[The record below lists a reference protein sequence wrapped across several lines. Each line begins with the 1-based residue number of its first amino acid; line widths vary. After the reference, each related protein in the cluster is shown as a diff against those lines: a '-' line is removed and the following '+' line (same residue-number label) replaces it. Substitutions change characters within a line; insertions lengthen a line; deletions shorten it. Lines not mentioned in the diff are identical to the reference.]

1 MRAVVL
7 GMTAL
12 VGAAIAQPAAA
23 QQPAA
28 GGSLAERISHSDPAI
43 YRESPSV
50 HQGAGPMSL
59 GTLIGGNVLPHLGFV
74 HRGVIPPGGGIGH
87 HVHYS
92 SEEMFFILNEGE
104 PEFTVNGHTSRVQ
117 TPGGVPVFLGGS
129 HALYNSG
136 DTTLEWL
143 NVAVRAEGVAG
154 GGFDLGDPRV
164 GVPIEPIPVFI
175 TAKFDPA
182 LLRDSA
188 EMHGGVG
195 TVKYRRVLQPGMF
208 RTTWAYVDHLL
219 LPAGT
224 STGMH
229 RHPGVSEVYYIK
241 DGEGTLRVGS
251 ESAPIR
257 GGDAIPLNINEAHA
271 LENTGSEAL
280 EVLIIGIAPDMT
292 KNVETIA
299 VEQTGQ

>member
-7 GMTAL
+7 GVTTL
-12 VGAAIAQPAAA
+12 VGLAIAQPSAA
-23 QQPAA
+23 QGAA
-28 GGSLAERISHSDPAI
+28 GGSLADRISHSDPSR
-43 YRESPSV
+43 YRESASV
-50 HQGAGPMSL
+50 HQGAGPMAF
-59 GTLIGGNVLPHLGFV
+59 GTLIGANAIPGLSFV

-92 SEEMFFILNEGE
+92 SEEMFFILNDGQ

-136 DTTLEWL
+136 NTTLEWL
-143 NVAVRAEGVAG
+143 NVAVRAQGIPG
-154 GGFDLGDPRV
+154 GSFDLGDPRV
-164 GVPIEPIPVFI
+164 GVPIEPIPPFV
-175 TAKFDPA
+175 TARFDPA
-182 LLRDSA
+182 LLRDNA
-188 EMHGGVG
+188 QMYGGQG

-229 RHPGVSEVYYIK
+229 RHPGVGEIYYIK
-241 DGEGTLRVGS
+241 EGEGTLRAGS

-257 GGDAIPLNINEAHA
+257 GGDAVPLHIDEPHA
-271 LENTGSEAL
+271 LENTGSGPL
-280 EVLIIGIAPDMT
+280 EVIIIGIAADMT
-292 KNVETIA
+292 KNVETVA
-299 VEQTGQ
+299 VGQTDQ